1 MTAPRYRVRWY
12 WLILPLLLAANIL
25 VHWPF
30 EKQVRTEPSGPP
42 GLTGGGPGPDFQ
54 TKIQEALDKLP
65 AGDRVVIEERIQT
78 DRKFFDSLGNL
89 APGERSKKIAA
100 HFAANPPIRIPGL
113 ELPPPPAGN
122 GAPGGRGGDPGDGPG
137 GDPRGGPGGPGG
149 GPENGHIPPPEV
161 RHGLD
166 QGIVNSLR
174 EGARP

>member
-1 MTAPRYRVRWY
+1 MIAPRFRVRWY
-12 WLILPLLLAANIL
+12 WLILALLLAANIP

-30 EKQVRTEPSGPP
+30 GKQVRTEPPGPP
-42 GLTGGGPGPDFQ
+42 GLTGGGPGQDFQ

-89 APGERSKKIAA
+89 TPGERSKMISA
-100 HFAANPPIRIPGL
+100 HFAANPPLRIPGL
-113 ELPPPPAGN
+113 ELPPPPPGN
-122 GAPGGRGGDPGDGPG
+122 GAPEGSGGDPG
-137 GDPRGGPGGPGG
+137 GGPGGPGG

-174 EGARP
+174 EGTRP